1 MNNALEVVL
10 SCLNIESDGLLLNI
24 WVADDHHNI
33 GGGGEF
39 IDEGCKLL
47 VSHDHRLE
55 LEVGLDATELE
66 LLDDVTNLL
75 KAMDILVLFGIMVRY
90 N

>member
-1 MNNALEVVL
+1 M
-10 SCLNIESDGLLLNI
+10 
-24 WVADDHHNI
+24 
-33 GGGGEF
+33 
-39 IDEGCKLL
+39 